1 MLSMIEKRLVPA
13 KILIKD
19 APDTDFSGYP
29 TNSNSRIQDNGT
41 RNQQF
46 AKPKVNYFLRNRQLL
61 TTAHNWVF
69 QQKKVSGLCWK
80 RPSSMF
86 SLIFGLFEN
95 RIFGRIS
102 GLSYP
107 VSKWTNT
114 GFFDIF
120 SAINWMNFTHH
131 YLENNPMDLT
141 DPPPKKRGRIR
152 NPDIWFLRII
162 IWNNPTDPQPRIIS
176 LNTLSG
182 SGSGIHT
189 LI

>member
-41 RNQQF
+41 SNQQF
-46 AKPKVNYFLRNRQLL
+46 AKPKANYFLRNRQLL

-114 GFFDIF
+114 GF
-120 SAINWMNFTHH
+120 
-131 YLENNPMDLT
+131 LT
-141 DPPPKKRGRIR
+141 FFQPLIEW
-152 NPDIWFLRII
+152 ILRII
-162 IWNNPTDPQPRIIS
+162 IWKIIPWISRIRH
-176 LNTLSG
+176 LKNEV
-182 SGSGIHT
+182 GSGIQIYDFYASLSGT
-189 LI
+189 IPRICNLV

>member
-114 GFFDIF
+114 GF
-120 SAINWMNFTHH
+120 
-131 YLENNPMDLT
+131 LT
-141 DPPPKKRGRIR
+141 FFQPLIEW
-152 NPDIWFLRII
+152 ILRII
-162 IWNNPTDPQPRIIS
+162 IWKIIPWISRIRH
-176 LNTLSG
+176 LKNEV
-182 SGSGIHT
+182 GSGIQIYDFYASLSGT
-189 LI
+189 IPRIRNFV